1 MIKFESK
8 ANPKTDVIADR
19 HGVVMVRFVR
29 VKLTA
34 IGPLSTG
41 RQKNKGGK
49 KNEVIL
55 NT

>member
-8 ANPKTDVIADR
+8 ANPKTEIGDR